1 MTLSATI
8 AAESSGRKLEM
19 RSSVTSVS
27 WPGSVPT
34 TNKSNQKPTMYHF
47 VRRPPA
53 HLPSVCSI
61 TSPCL
66 FHALAQR
73 FVEGVV
79 TAVQLRLE
87 VRGEHDRGQPAGAL
101 LRHDESDAPVAGL
114 DLERAI
120 DVEDAGAAE
129 RREPAQLA
137 VRPHD
142 GHARAERHLQPVV
155 ELQADLELLARFE
168 PSLGLPHERVP

>member
-1 MTLSATI
+1 MTDEVVWPPGKRSSMTLSATI
-8 AAESSGRKLEM
+8 ASESSGRKLEM

-34 TNKSNQKPTMYHF
+34 TNSTNQKPTMYHF

-53 HLPSVCSI
+53 HLPIVCSI

-101 LRHDESDAPVAGL
+101 LRHDESNAPVAGL

-120 DVEDAGAAE
+120 DVEHAGPPE

-137 VRPHD
+137 VRLDDRHTRLE
-142 GHARAERHLQPVV
+142 GHLHAIQ
-155 ELQADLELLARFE
+155 
-168 PSLGLPHERVP
+168 